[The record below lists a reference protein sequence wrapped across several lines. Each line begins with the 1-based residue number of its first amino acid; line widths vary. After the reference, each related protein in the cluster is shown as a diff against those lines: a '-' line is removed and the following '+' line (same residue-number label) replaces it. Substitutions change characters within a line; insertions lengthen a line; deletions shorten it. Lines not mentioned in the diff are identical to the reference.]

1 MAGVVKGMEKAMA
14 TMDTAKVRLHGSVRN
29 ASLISVQIT
38 QVMDKFEQQFEDV
51 DVQTQYMDESMS
63 ETTVLSTPATEVRA
77 LRTSDRG

>member
-14 TMDTAKVRLHGSVRN
+14 TMDTAKVCFRGSVRY
-29 ASLISVQIT
+29 ASLMEVQIT

-63 ETTVLSTPATEVRA
+63 ETTVLSTPATEHLIASWAV
-77 LRTSDRG
+77 TS